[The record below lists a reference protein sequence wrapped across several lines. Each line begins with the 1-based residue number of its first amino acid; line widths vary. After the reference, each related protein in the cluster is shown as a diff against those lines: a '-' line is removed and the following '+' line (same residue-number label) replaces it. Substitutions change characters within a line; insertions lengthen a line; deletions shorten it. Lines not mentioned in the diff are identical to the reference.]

1 MQRLLYISQSCINE
15 SVAEAVVMQIVAHA
29 VHNNKQIGVTG
40 ALIFTGRHFA
50 QILEGASD
58 TIEVLMANIMADP
71 RHKNVVGFDT
81 SSITNRLFAEWQMA
95 YHGPSQFVSR
105 GVDRLLLTTT
115 PSGRQNA
122 AAWITNLA
130 REFSTTRKQ

>member
-29 VHNNKQIGVTG
+29 VHNHKQIGVTG

-71 RHKNVVGFDT
+71 RHKNVVVFDT
-81 SSITNRLFAEWQMA
+81 SSITNRLLNGKWLIMALPNSCRAE
-95 YHGPSQFVSR
+95 
-105 GVDRLLLTTT
+105 
-115 PSGRQNA
+115 
-122 AAWITNLA
+122 
-130 REFSTTRKQ
+130 